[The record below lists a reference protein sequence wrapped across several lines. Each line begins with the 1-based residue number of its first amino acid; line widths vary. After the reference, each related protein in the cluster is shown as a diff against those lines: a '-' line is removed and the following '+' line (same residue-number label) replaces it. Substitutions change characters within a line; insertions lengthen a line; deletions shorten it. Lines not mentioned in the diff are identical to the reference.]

1 MNGTDTNIPNSSST
15 GSEPNNNDGLVIK
28 NGILE
33 QCVTRNRSVAVPSG
47 VHTIGKGAFK
57 GCTSLEQILLPDTV
71 TLISDDAFKGC
82 RKLAEITLPD
92 RLDTIGSYAFHRCHS
107 LTAITIPASVKA
119 LGNCVFLYCDS
130 LETVNMPGVQSL
142 GLQTFLND
150 VRLRRI
156 LISPELDIQ

>member
-82 RKLAEITLPD
+82 RKLAEITLC
-92 RLDTIGSYAFHRCHS
+92 L
-107 LTAITIPASVKA
+107 
-119 LGNCVFLYCDS
+119 LY
-130 LETVNMPGVQSL
+130 T
-142 GLQTFLND
+142 
-150 VRLRRI
+150 
-156 LISPELDIQ
+156 SPSPRD

>member
-57 GCTSLEQILLPDTV
+57 GCTSLEQILLPDTSKV
-71 TLISDDAFKGC
+71 LLCHLLTYLFHLSLNLLYTSGAF
-82 RKLAEITLPD
+82 R
-92 RLDTIGSYAFHRCHS
+92 
-107 LTAITIPASVKA
+107 PALYQDGPSV
-119 LGNCVFLYCDS
+119 LFQVS
-130 LETVNMPGVQSL
+130 Q
-142 GLQTFLND
+142 
-150 VRLRRI
+150 
-156 LISPELDIQ
+156 

>member
-57 GCTSLEQILLPDTV
+57 GCTSLEAILLPDTV
-71 TLISDDAFKGC
+71 TVISDDAFKEAGGDH
-82 RKLAEITLPD
+82 AA
-92 RLDTIGSYAFHRCHS
+92 GQAGHHR
-107 LTAITIPASVKA
+107 
-119 LGNCVFLYCDS
+119 
-130 LETVNMPGVQSL
+130 Q
-142 GLQTFLND
+142 
-150 VRLRRI
+150 LR
-156 LISPELDIQ
+156 ISPLPQPYSHHDPCLRQGAWQLRLSLL